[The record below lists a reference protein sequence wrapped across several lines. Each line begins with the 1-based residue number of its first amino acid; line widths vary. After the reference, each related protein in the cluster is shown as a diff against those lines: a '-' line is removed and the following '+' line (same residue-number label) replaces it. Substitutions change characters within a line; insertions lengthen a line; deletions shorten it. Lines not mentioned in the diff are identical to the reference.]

1 VKEAP
6 RSFHFLGICGT
17 AMGSVAAALQER
29 GFKVTGSDENVYPPM
44 SIFLEKKGIALKEGY
59 RAENIPADADVV
71 VIGNAIKR
79 GNSEVEVVLSRKLRY
94 LSLPEVL
101 QNYFLRGRHNLV
113 VTGTHGKT
121 TTTALLAWIMEKAGR
136 KPGYLIGGLPKNL
149 GQGARLNDSKYFVIE
164 GDEYDSAFFDKRSKF
179 LHYLPELLIVN
190 NIEFDHADIF
200 NDLDE
205 IKLSFRRLLNI
216 VPQNGMVLV
225 NGDDPRCVEVA
236 RDCLAQMIEVGFSKN
251 CAQRILDVTY
261 SAGGSRFKL
270 GEGTFEIPLIGE
282 FNVRNAAMAAIAARF
297 YDVSKTKIDNA
308 FKSFSGIARRQEVRG
323 EARGVKVIDDF
334 GHHPTA
340 IAHTLQALRHRYRGH
355 RLWAVFEPRSNT
367 TRRAVFQQQL
377 PDALK
382 LADGVFIAQVAK
394 LEQIPEEERLNPE
407 AVVNAIAKAGPPAFY
422 EQNADAIVDRIV
434 PMLRPK
440 DIVAVFS
447 NGGFDNIHEKL
458 LERLKELQPLR
469 SYKG

>member
-1 VKEAP
+1 
-6 RSFHFLGICGT
+6 
-17 AMGSVAAALQER
+17 MGSVAAALCER

-44 SIFLEKKGIALKEGY
+44 SLFLEKKGVALKEGY

-71 VIGNAIKR
+71 VIGNAMKR
-79 GNSEVEVVLSRKLRY
+79 GNPEVEAVLSRKLLY

-101 QNYFLRGRHNLV
+101 KNYFLRGRHNLV

-121 TTTALLAWIMEKAGR
+121 TTTALLTWIMEKAGR

-149 GQGARLNDSKYFVIE
+149 GQGARLNDSEYFVIE
-164 GDEYDSAFFDKRSKF
+164 GDEYDTAFFDKRSKF
-179 LHYLPELLIVN
+179 IHYLPELLIVN

-200 NDLDE
+200 NDLEE
-205 IKLSFRRLLNI
+205 IKLSFERLLNI
-216 VPQNGMVLV
+216 VPQNGMVLL
-225 NGDDPRCVEVA
+225 NGDDANCVEVA
-236 RDCLAQMIEVGFSKN
+236 KDCLAQMIEVGFSKN
-251 CAQRILDVTY
+251 CAQRIRDLAY
-261 SAGGSRFKL
+261 SSDGSSFKL
-270 GEGTFEIPLIGE
+270 GEETFEIPLIGE
-282 FNVRNAAMAAIAARF
+282 FNVRNAAMAATAARF
-297 YDVSKTKIDNA
+297 YDVPKAKIDSA

-340 IAHTLQALRHRYRGH
+340 IAHTLQALRHRYPGH

-382 LADGVFIAQVAK
+382 LADGVFIAEITK
-394 LEQIPEEERLNPE
+394 LEQIPEEERLDPV
-407 AVVNAIAKAGPPAFY
+407 AVVEAIADAGRPAFY
-422 EQNADAIVDRIV
+422 EKNADAIVDRIV
-434 PMLRPK
+434 PMLRTK
-440 DIVAVFS
+440 DIVTVFS

-458 LERLKELQPLR
+458 LDRLKGLQTLQG
-469 SYKG
+469 YKG

>member
-1 VKEAP
+1 
-6 RSFHFLGICGT
+6 
-17 AMGSVAAALQER
+17 MGSVAAALQER

-179 LHYLPELLIVN
+179 IHSLPELVIVN

-200 NDLDE
+200 NNLDE

-225 NGDDPRCVEVA
+225 NGDDPNCVEVA
-236 RDCLAQMIEVGFSKN
+236 KDCLAQMIEVGFSKN
-251 CAQRILDVTY
+251 CAQRIRDVAY
-261 SAGGSRFKL
+261 SAEGSRFKL
-270 GEGTFEIPLIGE
+270 GEETFEIPLVGE
-282 FNVRNAAMAAIAARF
+282 FNVHNAAMAAMAARF
-297 YDVSKTKIDNA
+297 YDVPKTKIDSA
-308 FKSFSGIARRQEVRG
+308 FKSFAGIARRLELRG

-340 IAHTLQALRHRYRGH
+340 IAQTLQALRQRYRGH

-367 TRRAVFQQQL
+367 TRRAIFQQQL

-382 LADGVFIAQVAK
+382 LADGVFISQVAR
-394 LEQIPEEERLNPE
+394 LEQIPEADRLNPE
-407 AVVNAIAKAGPPAFY
+407 RVVAAIAKAGRPAFY
-422 EQNADAIVDRIV
+422 ERNADAIVDRII

-440 DIVAVFS
+440 DVIVVFS

-458 LERLKELQPLR
+458 LARLHA
-469 SYKG
+469 

>member
-6 RSFHFLGICGT
+6 KSFHFLGICGT
-17 AMGSVAAALQER
+17 AMASVAAALKER

-44 SIFLEKKGIALKEGY
+44 STFLQEKGISSKEGY
-59 RAENIPADADVV
+59 GAENIPADADVV
-71 VIGNAIKR
+71 VIGNAITR
-79 GNSEVEVVLSRKLRY
+79 GNPEVEAVLNRKLLY

-101 QNYFLRGRHNLV
+101 KNYFLRGRHNLV

-121 TTTALLAWIMEKAGR
+121 TTTALLTWIMEKAGC
-136 KPGYLIGGLPKNL
+136 KPGYVIGGLPKNL

-179 LHYLPELLIVN
+179 IHYLPELLIIN

-216 VPQNGMVLV
+216 VPRNGMVLV
-225 NGDDPRCVEVA
+225 NGDDPNCVEVA
-236 RDCLAQMIEVGFSKN
+236 KDCLAQMVEVGFSKN
-251 CAQRILDVTY
+251 CAERIRDVAC
-261 SAGGSRFKL
+261 SAEGSRFKL
-270 GEGTFEIPLIGE
+270 GDETFEIPLVGE
-282 FNVRNAAMAAIAARF
+282 FNVHNAAMAATAARF
-297 YDVSKTKIDNA
+297 YDVPTAKIASA
-308 FKSFSGIARRQEVRG
+308 FNSFSGIARRQELRG
-323 EARGVKVIDDF
+323 EAGGVKVIDDF

-340 IAHTLQALRHRYRGH
+340 IAQTLQALRHRFRGQ

-367 TRRAVFQQQL
+367 TRRAVFQKQL
-377 PDALK
+377 PEALK
-382 LADGVFIAQVAK
+382 VADGVFISQVAR
-394 LEQIPEEERLNPE
+394 LEQIPEDQRLKPER
-407 AVVNAIAKAGPPAFY
+407 VVAAIAEAGRPAFY
-422 EQNADAIVDRIV
+422 EQNANAIVDRII

-440 DIVAVFS
+440 DVVVVFS

-458 LERLKELQPLR
+458 LTRLR
-469 SYKG
+469 A